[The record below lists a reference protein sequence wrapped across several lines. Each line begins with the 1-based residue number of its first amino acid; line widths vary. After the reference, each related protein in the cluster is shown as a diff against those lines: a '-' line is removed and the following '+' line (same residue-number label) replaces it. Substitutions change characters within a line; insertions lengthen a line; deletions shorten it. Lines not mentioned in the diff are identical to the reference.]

1 MEDIKMIKPFL
12 KWAGG
17 KSQIINNIDENL
29 PKELKEGKIKR
40 YIEPF
45 VGGGAVLFYLLQ
57 KYEFKD
63 VIINDIN
70 EDLIL
75 VYNVVKN
82 DVDSLINELSQI
94 KEEFLSLDDEDR
106 KNFYYGIRGE
116 FNKSKDDKDT
126 NTIKRASYFIFL
138 NKTCYNGL
146 YRVNKKGELN
156 VPYGRYK
163 NPKIF
168 DENNLK
174 QASRLLKNVKI
185 LCGDFE
191 IIGDYADKNSFVY
204 FCVF

>member
-1 MEDIKMIKPFL
+1 
-12 KWAGG
+12 
-17 KSQIINNIDENL
+17 INNIDENL

-94 KEEFLSLDDEDR
+94 KEEFLS
-106 KNFYYGIRGE
+106 FG
-116 FNKSKDDKDT
+116 
-126 NTIKRASYFIFL
+126 
-138 NKTCYNGL
+138 
-146 YRVNKKGELN
+146 
-156 VPYGRYK
+156 
-163 NPKIF
+163 
-168 DENNLK
+168 
-174 QASRLLKNVKI
+174 
-185 LCGDFE
+185 
-191 IIGDYADKNSFVY
+191 
-204 FCVF
+204 